1 MHVFC
6 IVLKDLNTPL
16 SPSPV
21 HKKEVLYWFCFPSPL
36 QRKVMCSPISLLLQL
51 LHPNLNRPDSR
62 PDSLWKPVFSYYD
75 RLKGNFSRIKI
86 NTSSQTVT
94 YFFSF
99 WMTVPL
105 FNWKFFNP
113 LERYF
118 LHSAILPVPRR
129 KLSWPHFRVSQ
140 KVSFIQSSRHLN
152 CFMLLSL
159 SL

>member
-1 MHVFC
+1 MTLTITLQLSLVHPSQTNRIFEQREVLLNIDHPLIVHVFC

-99 WMTVPL
+99 WMTVPP
-105 FNWKFFNP
+105 F
-113 LERYF
+113 
-118 LHSAILPVPRR
+118 
-129 KLSWPHFRVSQ
+129 
-140 KVSFIQSSRHLN
+140 
-152 CFMLLSL
+152 
-159 SL
+159 